1 MLKKIFLCIL
11 VIAVICSSTV
21 TGFAADKLDI
31 AEKPIGVGT
40 RMTYISYISTKL
52 TISSYGL
59 ASCWSRIIAYPG
71 TDSVR
76 ISMYLQKYDN
86 GWKTVKHWAQNY
98 NDYMGLLTKEWF
110 IVSGSY
116 YRVKTYY
123 YAYEGSDY
131 ECVTGSYGS
140 IWY

>member
-11 VIAVICSSTV
+11 VIVIICSSTV
-21 TGFAADKLDI
+21 TGFAAEKNVI
-31 AEKPIGVGT
+31 SEKPIGVGT

-52 TISSYGL
+52 TISNYGL
-59 ASCWSRIIAYPG
+59 AYCWGQVTAYPG

-98 NDYMGLLTKEWF
+98 NDWMGLLTKEWF
-110 IVSGSY
+110 VVSGYY
-116 YRVKTYY
+116 YRVKCYY
-123 YAYEGSDY
+123 YAYEGSDS
-131 ECVTGSYGS
+131 ESITGSYGG